1 MIMASN
7 FGQKI
12 QTASSFN
19 WNNMREIHNNSI
31 CVYIVVNKF
40 LYRNKKK
47 WQNVFSSWAELKRLF
62 NCQDLKE
69 EAFYQEIKQVIR
81 PSRQLAW
88 PRIKS
93 EQFDGGIALRF
104 IL

>member
-1 MIMASN
+1 MQIRTTHMILASN

-40 LYRNKKK
+40 VYRNKKNGK
-47 WQNVFSSWAELKRLF
+47 ICFHHEQNSNVSLTVKT
-62 NCQDLKE
+62 
-69 EAFYQEIKQVIR
+69 
-81 PSRQLAW
+81 
-88 PRIKS
+88 
-93 EQFDGGIALRF
+93 
-104 IL
+104 